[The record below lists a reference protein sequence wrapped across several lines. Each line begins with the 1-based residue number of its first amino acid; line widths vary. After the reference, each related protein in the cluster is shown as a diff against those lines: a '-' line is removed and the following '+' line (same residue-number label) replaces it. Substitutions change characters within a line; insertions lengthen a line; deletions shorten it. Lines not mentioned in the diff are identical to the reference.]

1 MMASTER
8 RASFDRRRRGRP
20 RDENVRQRI
29 LQAAVKLLAEVGYG
43 ETTIGMIAKLARVSK
58 ATVYRWWPNKVSVLI
73 EAFREAASEEWPAHS
88 TGILCEDLRTLL
100 HRLVEVLTGWRGHML
115 TAFVVGAQNHPEM
128 SAALRQLWFAPRIS
142 EIQEMLK
149 RYSTDCTETID
160 VNVLVDLL
168 HAPLYYRALTGC
180 GPLSF
185 DYSDAIA
192 KAVLT
197 VLLRSK

>member
-1 MMASTER
+1 MMPSTER

-29 LQAAVKLLAEVGYG
+29 LQAAVKLLTEVGYSDV
-43 ETTIGMIAKLARVSK
+43 TIEAVAGLAGASK

-73 EAFREAASEEWPAHS
+73 EAFREAAFEEWPAPS
-88 TGILCEDLRTLL
+88 TGTFGEDLRTLL
-100 HRLVEVLTGWRGHML
+100 HRLVEVLTGWKGHIL

-149 RYSTDCTETID
+149 RYSTSLTQTID

-197 VLLRSK
+197 VLLQSK